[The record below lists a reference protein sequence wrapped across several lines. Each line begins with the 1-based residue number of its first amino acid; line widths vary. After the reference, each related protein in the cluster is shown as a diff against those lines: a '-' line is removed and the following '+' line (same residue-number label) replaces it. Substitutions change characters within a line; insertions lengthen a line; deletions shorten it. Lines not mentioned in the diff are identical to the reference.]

1 MAKNLTPRE
10 NDYSRWYND
19 LVIQADLADNSGVR
33 GCMIVKPYGFAIWER
48 IQQELDSRF
57 KETGHVNAYFP
68 LFIPKSHF
76 SKEADHVEGFAKEC
90 AVVTHYRLKNN
101 PNGSGIIVD
110 EDAKLEEELIVRP
123 TSETIIWDTYKK
135 WVQSYL
141 SWLISGQMLCD
152 GRCVPAYFLEHQNF
166 YGKKGIRHMLRRRK
180 RFLRLS
186 K

>member
-68 LFIPKSHF
+68 LFIQKKS
-76 SKEADHVEGFAKEC
+76 
-90 AVVTHYRLKNN
+90 
-101 PNGSGIIVD
+101 
-110 EDAKLEEELIVRP
+110 
-123 TSETIIWDTYKK
+123 
-135 WVQSYL
+135 
-141 SWLISGQMLCD
+141 
-152 GRCVPAYFLEHQNF
+152 FLE
-166 YGKKGIRHMLRRRK
+166 R
-180 RFLRLS
+180 S
-186 K
+186 

>member
-76 SKEADHVEGFAKEC
+76 SK
-90 AVVTHYRLKNN
+90 
-101 PNGSGIIVD
+101 
-110 EDAKLEEELIVRP
+110 
-123 TSETIIWDTYKK
+123 
-135 WVQSYL
+135 
-141 SWLISGQMLCD
+141 
-152 GRCVPAYFLEHQNF
+152 
-166 YGKKGIRHMLRRRK
+166 
-180 RFLRLS
+180 
-186 K
+186 